1 MGKFKIEYKNLISKE
16 QTKDKANNKIATSRI
31 NIYALILFVKDF
43 YDFLS
48 QGLDYKTLKCM
59 TFYGSDDTQAAIK
72 QNEKLITLCE
82 RCSKKPQKYII
93 NERYIRKNIAQYDH
107 EAHSKTIKNNLKEL
121 YRNDTLLGIINKTEG
136 SQSGNDRNTYI
147 LPPIQ
152 SLEKHCKNIKASNV
166 CNTTKYEHFKDTA
179 SIAIVSLR
187 GIESIP
193 KKEIGL
199 KQKLEKEAQETAKK
213 LYPGVGGMTI
223 NFAVAQ
229 TDPKYKEIWHS
240 VEYISKYGDSTVALI
255 AYEKGITLIDY
266 ENRPLTLTDV
276 GFEIFEL
283 SLFSGE
289 WISFR
294 YEDCLIILS
303 PKYVGGDFSQ
313 LAEQIYKILDEKSRY
328 KARDFSKILKG
339 YTGDKFDTS
348 ALIKYL
354 ENSDALLSEKFKYEL
369 NRFSRSKLF
378 ESFNEFENSPQNEWI
393 KPSIKLDLNLL
404 YKTASPWLDK
414 NMALEDVCLAW
425 YEQKTGFCAKEFIKK
440 YKRQDYK
447 PVIVKFDRSKDIEL

>member
-1 MGKFKIEYKNLISKE
+1 MGKFKIKYKNLISKE

-31 NIYALILFVKDF
+31 NLYALILFVKDF

-48 QGLDYKTLKCM
+48 QELDYETLKCM
-59 TFYGSDDTQAAIK
+59 TFYGSDDIRAAIEK
-72 QNEKLITLCE
+72 NEKLITLCE

-93 NERYIRKNIAQYDH
+93 NERYIRENIAQYDH

-166 CNTTKYEHFKDTA
+166 CNTTKYKRFKDTA

-240 VEYISKYGDSTVALI
+240 IEHISKYDDSTVALI

-266 ENRPLTLTDV
+266 ENRPLTLTNV

-303 PKYVGGDFSQ
+303 PKYIGGDFSQ
-313 LAEQIYKILDEKSRY
+313 LARQIYKILDEKSRY
-328 KARDFSKILKG
+328 KTSDFSKILKG

-354 ENSDALLSEKFKYEL
+354 ENSDALLSEKFKDRLYK
-369 NRFSRSKLF
+369 FSQSKLF
-378 ESFNEFENSPQNEWI
+378 ESFNEFENSQQNEWI
-393 KPSIKLDLNLL
+393 KPGIKLDLNLL
-404 YKTASPWLDK
+404 YKTTSPWLDK

>member
-1 MGKFKIEYKNLISKE
+1 MGKFKIKYKNLISKK
-16 QTKDKANNKIATSRI
+16 QTKDEANNKIATSRI
-31 NIYALILFVKDF
+31 NLYALILFVKDF

-59 TFYGSDDTQAAIK
+59 TK
-72 QNEKLITLCE
+72 QNEKLIALCE
-82 RCSKKPQKYII
+82 RCSKEPQKYII
-93 NERYIRKNIAQYDH
+93 NERYIRENIAQYDH
-107 EAHSKTIKNNLKEL
+107 EAYSKTIKNNLKEL
-121 YRNDTLLGIINKTEG
+121 YRNDTLLGIINKTKG

-152 SLEKHCKNIKASNV
+152 SLERHCKNIKTSNV
-166 CNTTKYEHFKDTA
+166 GNKIKYEHFKDTA
-179 SIAIVSLR
+179 SIAIMSLR
-187 GIESIP
+187 GFESIP

-199 KQKLEKEAQETAKK
+199 KQTLEQKAQEMTKK
-213 LYPGVGGMTI
+213 LYPGVGGISI
-223 NFAVAQ
+223 NLITAQ
-229 TDPKYKEIWHS
+229 TDPKFKEIWRN
-240 VEYISKYGDSTVALI
+240 VEYLSRYGDSTVALI
-255 AYEKGITLIDY
+255 AYEKGVTLIDY

-313 LAEQIYKILDEKSRY
+313 LARQIYKILDEKSKH
-328 KARDFSKILKG
+328 KASDFSKILKG

-378 ESFNEFENSPQNEWI
+378 ESFNEFENSPQNEWT

-404 YKTASPWLDK
+404 YKTTSPWLDK

>member
-1 MGKFKIEYKNLISKE
+1 M
-16 QTKDKANNKIATSRI
+16 
-31 NIYALILFVKDF
+31 
-43 YDFLS
+43 
-48 QGLDYKTLKCM
+48 
-59 TFYGSDDTQAAIK
+59 
-72 QNEKLITLCE
+72 
-82 RCSKKPQKYII
+82 
-93 NERYIRKNIAQYDH
+93 
-107 EAHSKTIKNNLKEL
+107 
-121 YRNDTLLGIINKTEG
+121 
-136 SQSGNDRNTYI
+136 
-147 LPPIQ
+147 
-152 SLEKHCKNIKASNV
+152 
-166 CNTTKYEHFKDTA
+166 
-179 SIAIVSLR
+179 SLR
-187 GIESIP
+187 GFESIP

-199 KQKLEKEAQETAKK
+199 KQTLEQKAQEMTKK
-213 LYPGVGGMTI
+213 LYPGVGGISI
-223 NFAVAQ
+223 NLITAQ
-229 TDPKYKEIWHS
+229 TDPKYKEIWRN
-240 VEYISKYGDSTVALI
+240 VEYISRYGDSTVALI
-255 AYEKGITLIDY
+255 AYEKGVTLIDY

-303 PKYVGGDFSQ
+303 PKYIGGDFSQ
-313 LAEQIYKILDEKSRY
+313 LAEQIYKILDEKSKH
-328 KARDFSKILKG
+328 KASDFSKILKG

-404 YKTASPWLDK
+404 YKTTSPWLDK
-414 NMALEDVCLAW
+414 NMTPEEVCLAW
-425 YEQKTGFCAKEFIKK
+425 YKQKTGFCAKEFIKK

-447 PVIVKFDRSKDIEL
+447 PVIVKFDRSKDVEL

>member
-1 MGKFKIEYKNLISKE
+1 MGKFKIKYKNLISKK
-16 QTKDKANNKIATSRI
+16 QTKDEANNKIATSRI
-31 NIYALILFVKDF
+31 NLYALILFVKDF

-59 TFYGSDDTQAAIK
+59 TFYESDDIQAVIK
-72 QNEKLITLCE
+72 QNEKLIALCE
-82 RCSKKPQKYII
+82 RCSKEPQKYII
-93 NERYIRKNIAQYDH
+93 NERYIRENIAQYDH
-107 EAHSKTIKNNLKEL
+107 EAYSKTIKNNLKEL
-121 YRNDTLLGIINKTEG
+121 YRNDTLLGIINRTKG

-152 SLEKHCKNIKASNV
+152 SLERHCKNIKTSNV
-166 CNTTKYEHFKDTA
+166 GNKIKYEHFKDTA
-179 SIAIVSLR
+179 CIAIMSLR
-187 GIESIP
+187 GFESIP

-199 KQKLEKEAQETAKK
+199 KQTLEQKAQEMTKK
-213 LYPGVGGMTI
+213 LYPGVGGISI
-223 NFAVAQ
+223 NLITAQ
-229 TDPKYKEIWHS
+229 TDPKYKEIWRN
-240 VEYISKYGDSTVALI
+240 VEYISRYGDSTVALI
-255 AYEKGITLIDY
+255 AYEKGVTLIDY

-283 SLFSGE
+283 SLFRGE

-378 ESFNEFENSPQNEWI
+378 ESFNEFENSPQNEWT

-404 YKTASPWLDK
+404 YKTTSPWLDK
-414 NMALEDVCLAW
+414 NMTLEDVCLAW

>member
-1 MGKFKIEYKNLISKE
+1 MGKFKIKYENLISKK
-16 QTKDKANNKIATSRI
+16 QIKDKASNKIATSRI
-31 NIYALILFVKDF
+31 NLYALILFVKDF

-59 TFYGSDDTQAAIK
+59 TFYESDDIQAVIK
-72 QNEKLITLCE
+72 QNEKLIALCE
-82 RCSKKPQKYII
+82 RCSKEPQKYII
-93 NERYIRKNIAQYDH
+93 NERYIRENIAQYDH
-107 EAHSKTIKNNLKEL
+107 EAYSKTIKNNLKEL

-152 SLEKHCKNIKASNV
+152 SLERHCKNIKASNV
-166 CNTTKYEHFKDTA
+166 GNKIKYEYFKDTA
-179 SIAIVSLR
+179 SIAIMSLR
-187 GIESIP
+187 GFESIP

-199 KQKLEKEAQETAKK
+199 KQTLEQKAQEMTKK
-213 LYPGVGGMTI
+213 LYPDVGGMAI
-223 NFAVAQ
+223 NFATAQ
-229 TDPKYKEIWHS
+229 IDPKYNEIWHN
-240 VEYISKYGDSTVALI
+240 VEYISRYGDSTVALI
-255 AYEKGITLIDY
+255 AYEKGVTLIDY

-294 YEDCLIILS
+294 YEDYLIILS

-328 KARDFSKILKG
+328 KARDFSKILKV

-354 ENSDALLSEKFKYEL
+354 ENSDALLSEKFKDEL
-369 NRFSRSKLF
+369 DKFSRSKLF

-393 KPSIKLDLNLL
+393 KPDIKLDLNLL
-404 YKTASPWLDK
+404 YKTTSPWLDK
-414 NMALEDVCLAW
+414 NMTPEEVCLAW
-425 YEQKTGFCAKEFIKK
+425 YEQKTGFNAKEFIKK
-440 YKRQDYK
+440 YKNQDYK

>member
-1 MGKFKIEYKNLISKE
+1 MGKFKIKYKNLISKK
-16 QTKDKANNKIATSRI
+16 QTKDEANNKIATSRI
-31 NIYALILFVKDF
+31 NLYALILFVKDF

-59 TFYGSDDTQAAIK
+59 TFYESDDIQAVIK
-72 QNEKLITLCE
+72 QNEKLIALCE
-82 RCSKKPQKYII
+82 RCSKEPQKYII
-93 NERYIRKNIAQYDH
+93 NERYIRENIAQYDH
-107 EAHSKTIKNNLKEL
+107 EAYSKTIKNNLKEL
-121 YRNDTLLGIINKTEG
+121 YRNDTLLGIINRTKG

-152 SLEKHCKNIKASNV
+152 SLERHCKNIKTSNV
-166 CNTTKYEHFKDTA
+166 GNKIKYEHFKDTA
-179 SIAIVSLR
+179 CIAIMSLR
-187 GIESIP
+187 GFESIP

-199 KQKLEKEAQETAKK
+199 KQTLEQKAQEMTKK
-213 LYPGVGGMTI
+213 LYPGVGGISI
-223 NFAVAQ
+223 NLITAQ
-229 TDPKYKEIWHS
+229 TDPKYKEIWRN
-240 VEYISKYGDSTVALI
+240 VEYISRYGDSTVALI
-255 AYEKGITLIDY
+255 AYEKGVTLIDY

-283 SLFSGE
+283 SLFRGE

-393 KPSIKLDLNLL
+393 KPGIKLDLNLL
-404 YKTASPWLDK
+404 YKTTSPWLDK
-414 NMALEDVCLAW
+414 NMTLEDVCLAW

>member
-1 MGKFKIEYKNLISKE
+1 MGKFKIKYKNLISKK
-16 QTKDKANNKIATSRI
+16 QTKDEANNKIATSRI
-31 NIYALILFVKDF
+31 NLYALILFVKDF

-59 TFYGSDDTQAAIK
+59 TFYESDDIQAVIK
-72 QNEKLITLCE
+72 QNEKLIALCE
-82 RCSKKPQKYII
+82 RCSKEPQKYII
-93 NERYIRKNIAQYDH
+93 NERYIRENIAQYDH
-107 EAHSKTIKNNLKEL
+107 EAYSKTIKNNLKEL
-121 YRNDTLLGIINKTEG
+121 YRNDTLLGIINRTKG

-152 SLEKHCKNIKASNV
+152 SLERHCKNIKTSNV
-166 CNTTKYEHFKDTA
+166 GNKIKYEHFKDTA
-179 SIAIVSLR
+179 CIAIMSLR
-187 GIESIP
+187 GFESIP

-199 KQKLEKEAQETAKK
+199 KQTLEQKAQEMTKK
-213 LYPGVGGMTI
+213 LYPGVGGISI
-223 NFAVAQ
+223 NLITAQ
-229 TDPKYKEIWHS
+229 TDPKYKEIWRN
-240 VEYISKYGDSTVALI
+240 VEYISRYGDSTVALI
-255 AYEKGITLIDY
+255 AYEKGVTLIDY

-283 SLFSGE
+283 SLFRGE

-378 ESFNEFENSPQNEWI
+378 ESFNEFENSPQNEWT

-404 YKTASPWLDK
+404 YKTTSPWLDK

-425 YEQKTGFCAKEFIKK
+425 YEQKTGFNAKEFIKK
-440 YKRQDYK
+440 YKNQDYK